1 MHWQTSKGFVA
12 VERVEEYMVLLGE
25 SMLGPMCPTGPF
37 DWLPASSNST
47 S

>member
-12 VERVEEYMVLLGE
+12 VESVEVLLGD

-37 DWLPASSNST
+37 DWLPASSN
-47 S
+47 